1 MAYKDLQHFID
12 TLEKE
17 GELIRIKQYV
27 NPKLEIAEITD
38 RISKTSGGGK
48 ALLFENTG
56 YDFPVLM
63 NAYGSEKRMCL
74 ALGVSHLDDVAKEIE
89 NLFHLLAGPKENII
103 DKLKLLPRL
112 GQFASWM
119 PKVKSGRGTCQQ
131 VIIKEQPD
139 ITKLPVITCW
149 PKDGG
154 PFVTLPIIHTK
165 DPNTNSRNVGMYRM
179 QIFGPTL
186 TGMHWHKHKVSAKHF
201 NEYKKLNK
209 RMPVAVALGGDPVY
223 AYSATAPLPE
233 NVDEYMLAGFL
244 RKKNVELVKCI
255 TQPEVEV
262 PADADFIIEGYVD
275 PADELIWEGPFG
287 DHTGYYSLPDW
298 YPRFHITC
306 ITHKKNA
313 VYPATIV
320 GIPPQ
325 EDAWL
330 GKATERI
337 FLAPMKMTMIPEIM
351 DMDMP
356 LEGVFHNLVIAQIN
370 KEYAGQGQ
378 KVMNAMWGAGQM
390 MFNKILVLADQH
402 IKIQDYKSLARYVF
416 ANLDPASDIYFSQ
429 GPMDVLDHSCSKLG
443 FGGKM
448 CIDGTKKFD
457 EEKEGEEV
465 KMENEKWNDV
475 WLKEFEEIKKVNGS
489 LIKENIPVLI
499 LSVEKSRKNHIRE
512 LHQQICGKKEMAGV
526 KVILYVEHTVN
537 ANDLSTALWRF
548 CNNLDPKRDNILYK
562 AQERSNNIE
571 QGTRNQEQG
580 AQATPNSRLQ
590 TPNFFACMGLDGTR
604 KTKAL
609 DNFQRDW
616 PNIIVA
622 DDATIKTIDEKWQ
635 HLGLGELIPSPSL
648 KFKGQLYGEEA
659 VVSS

>member
-1 MAYKDLQHFID
+1 MAWKNQQQFIEA
-12 TLEKE
+12 LEKA
-17 GELIRIKQYV
+17 GELVRIKTYV

-38 RISKTSGGGK
+38 RISKSGGGGK

-63 NAYGSEKRMCL
+63 NAYGSEKRMCM
-74 ALGVSHLDDVAKEIE
+74 ALRVNHLDDVAREIE
-89 NLFHLLAGPKENII
+89 GLFKMLSAPKEGIL
-103 DKLKLLPRL
+103 DKLKLLPKL

-119 PKVKSGRGTCQQ
+119 PKVKKGRGECQEL
-131 VIIKEQPD
+131 IMENPD

-154 PFVTLPIIHTK
+154 PFVTLPVIHTK

-179 QIFGPTL
+179 QVFGPTL

-201 NEYKKLNK
+201 SEYKKLNK
-209 RMPVAVALGGDPVY
+209 KMPVAVALGGDPVY

-244 RKKNVELVKCI
+244 RKKKVELVKCI
-255 TQPEVEV
+255 SQPEIEV
-262 PADADFIIEGYVD
+262 PADADFVIEGYVD

-287 DHTGYYSLPDW
+287 DHTGYYSLADW
-298 YPRFHITC
+298 YPKFHITA
-306 ITHKKNA
+306 ITHKKNP

-337 FLAPMKMTMIPEIM
+337 FLAPIKMTMVPEIM

-356 LEGVFHNLVIAQIN
+356 VEGVFHNLVITKIN

-390 MFNKILVLADQH
+390 MFNKILVLADE
-402 IKIQDYKSLARYVF
+402 KVRIQDYESLAKYVF
-416 ANLDPASDIYFSQ
+416 QNLNPATDIYFST

-448 CIDGTKKFD
+448 CIDGTAKLT
-457 EEKEGEEV
+457 EETDDNYQEV
-465 KMENEKWNDV
+465 SAFYQLQDGFLESR
-475 WLKEFEEIKKVNGS
+475 LPEIKSVNTTLLKNQIPC
-489 LIKENIPVLI
+489 LII
-499 LSVEKSRKNHIRE
+499 SVEKNRTGHIKE
-512 LHQQICGKKEMAGV
+512 LHEQLCNLNEANGIKM
-526 KVILYVEHTVN
+526 ILYVEHTVD
-537 ANDLSTALWRF
+537 AKDLATALWRF
-548 CNNLDPKRDNILYK
+548 CNNLDPKRDFHLYK
-562 AQERSNNIE
+562 SAQIPY
-571 QGTRNQEQG
+571 T
-580 AQATPNSRLQ
+580 
-590 TPNFFACMGLDGTR
+590 ACMGLDGTR
-604 KTKAL
+604 KTKEF

-622 DDATIKTIDEKWQ
+622 NDETIKTVDEKWSQ
-635 HLGLGELIPSPSL
+635 LGLGAFIPSPSL
-648 KFKGQLYGEEA
+648 KFKNQMYGQEA
-659 VVSS
+659 VVN

>member
-1 MAYKDLQHFID
+1 MAFRNQQHFID
-12 TLEKE
+12 VLERE
-17 GELIRIKQYV
+17 GELIRIREYV
-27 NPKLEIAEITD
+27 DPKLEIAEITD
-38 RISKTSGGGK
+38 RISKTPGGGK

-56 YDFPVLM
+56 YGFPVLM

-74 ALGVSHLDDVAKEIE
+74 ALGVKQLDDVAHEIE
-89 NLFHLLAGPKENII
+89 QLFQMLAAPKENIV
-103 DKLKLLPRL
+103 DKLKLLPKL

-119 PKVKSGRGTCQQ
+119 PRVKSGRGECQQ
-131 VIIKEQPD
+131 VVMQQPD

-154 PFVTLPIIHTK
+154 PFVTLPVIHTK
-165 DPNTNSRNVGMYRM
+165 DPNTRARNVGMYRM
-179 QIFGPTL
+179 QVFGPDL
-186 TGMHWHKHKVSAKHF
+186 TGMHWHRHKVSAKHF
-201 NEYKKLNK
+201 NEYKKLGK
-209 RMPVAVALGGDPVY
+209 KMPVAVALGGDPVY

-244 RKKNVELVKCI
+244 RKKKVELVRCI
-255 TQPEVEV
+255 TQPEIEV

-275 PADELIWEGPFG
+275 PSDELIWEGPFG

-298 YPRFHITC
+298 YPRFHITA
-306 ITHKKNA
+306 ITHKKNP

-337 FLAPMKMTMIPEIM
+337 FLAPMKMTMVPEIL

-356 LEGVFHNLVIAQIN
+356 VEGVFHNLVIAQLR

-390 MFNKILVLADQH
+390 MFNKILVLADEGVR
-402 IKIQDYKSLARYVF
+402 IQNYRELAQYVF
-416 ANLDPASDIYFSQ
+416 QNLNPAADVYFSQ

-448 CIDGTKKFD
+448 CIDGTAKFE
-457 EEKEGEEV
+457 EEKDDSFAWQPLTGSTLRKILQKGFPEITSV
-465 KMENEKWNDV
+465 NDM
-475 WLKEFEEIKKVNGS
+475 L
-489 LIKENIPVLI
+489 LPHQIPVLI
-499 LSVEKSRKNHIRE
+499 VSVAKERAGHIRE
-512 LHQQICGKKEMAGV
+512 LHEQICRLPEAELLKM
-526 KVILYVEHTVN
+526 ILYIEQTVN
-537 ANDLSTALWRF
+537 ANDLTVALWRF
-548 CNNLDPKRDNILYK
+548 CNNLDPRRDQHLVQRPSHRQPGK
-562 AQERSNNIE
+562 
-571 QGTRNQEQG
+571 T
-580 AQATPNSRLQ
+580 
-590 TPNFFACMGLDGTR
+590 FACLGLDGTI
-604 KTKAL
+604 KTKAH

-622 DDATIKTIDEKWQ
+622 DDHTISSVDEKWSK
-635 HLGLGELIPSPSL
+635 LGLGPFLPSPSL
-648 KFKGQLYGEEA
+648 KFKKQLYGHEA
-659 VVSS
+659 VVQL